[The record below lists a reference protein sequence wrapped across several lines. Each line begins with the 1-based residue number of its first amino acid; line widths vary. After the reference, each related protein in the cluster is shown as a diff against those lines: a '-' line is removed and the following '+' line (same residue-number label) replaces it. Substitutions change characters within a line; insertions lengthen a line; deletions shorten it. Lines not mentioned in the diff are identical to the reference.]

1 MRTIEFKQRLA
12 ATTAPPIES
21 ARSAEDEIFVSY
33 AELAAH
39 GVPFTRVHLRRLASR
54 GLFPLPIMLSA
65 NRIAWKL
72 SDLSRWKASRP
83 VSPITRESA
92 PEAA

>member
-1 MRTIEFKQRLA
+1 MRTTEFKERLA
-12 ATTAPPIES
+12 TATAPPIEP

-39 GVPFTRVHLRRLASR
+39 GVPFTRVHLRRLAAR

-65 NRIAWKL
+65 NRIAWRL
-72 SDLSRWKASRP
+72 SDLARWKATRP
-83 VSPITRESA
+83 SSPILREPA